1 LQASTNNGHVFSLS
15 IGKLIE
21 AKKLAL
27 KRRLWFKN
35 LSRVE
40 CGIIDLTVRYV
51 ATIKSIKLAN
61 VVTAILS
68 KLQSANESI
77 VDKLVKKVGLALARK
92 ISEIAVNWGNHLA
105 SKWAEDHAFARYL
118 AFNVDKK

>member
-1 LQASTNNGHVFSLS
+1 MQASTNNGHVFSLS